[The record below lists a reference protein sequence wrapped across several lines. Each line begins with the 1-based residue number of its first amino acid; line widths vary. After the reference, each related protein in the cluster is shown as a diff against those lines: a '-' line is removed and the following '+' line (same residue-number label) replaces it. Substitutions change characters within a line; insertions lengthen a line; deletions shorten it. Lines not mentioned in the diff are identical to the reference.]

1 MQEIFNQ
8 ALALHQQGKLAQAEN
23 IYRQILD
30 KAPGQPVICAQ
41 LSLLLQQAG
50 KLPEAFSFA
59 KKAIEALPEEH
70 EVALQG
76 AGLAVQLGHNQQ
88 AETWLK
94 QALQLKPKHEKAL
107 EQLAGVL
114 IGNHKEKDAL
124 GVCKSLIKVSPKN
137 ANAYNLKGL
146 ALSRLGEGEKGYSC
160 FQKSLKL
167 NPGQIAVIRNLI
179 LYGKGRKEPL
189 LESIIPQLEKSFSQ
203 QTQAPAVQMNVA
215 YILSMYYERSKKTDK
230 SFMYLKMGNDIARK
244 GVNYQH
250 SQTEN
255 DFKAIL
261 NAFDEGFL
269 NEVKGAQLSDD
280 SPIFIL
286 GMPRSGTTLIEQII
300 SSHSQVEAEGEIL
313 DLRESFRT
321 HGEILNSDISA
332 DDKASAC
339 VAVMTAYLDKLRARQ
354 KATYFTDKMPYN
366 FMFVGLILTVMPN
379 AKVIHCTRDPLETCF
394 SIYKQNFS
402 GSPAY
407 TNDLTELGQYYIAYK
422 DMMKHWQNLFGDRIY
437 EANYEAM
444 VDNSEHQ
451 INNLLA
457 FCHLEPEGGC
467 FEFHKNKRAVRTA
480 SVAQVR
486 QPIYKDA
493 KRASAP
499 YEKYLAPLIEVL
511 QNVD

>member
-1 MQEIFNQ
+1 
-8 ALALHQQGKLAQAEN
+8 
-23 IYRQILD
+23 
-30 KAPGQPVICAQ
+30 
-41 LSLLLQQAG
+41 
-50 KLPEAFSFA
+50 
-59 KKAIEALPEEH
+59 
-70 EVALQG
+70 
-76 AGLAVQLGHNQQ
+76 
-88 AETWLK
+88 
-94 QALQLKPKHEKAL
+94 
-107 EQLAGVL
+107 
-114 IGNHKEKDAL
+114 
-124 GVCKSLIKVSPKN
+124 
-137 ANAYNLKGL
+137 
-146 ALSRLGEGEKGYSC
+146 
-160 FQKSLKL
+160 
-167 NPGQIAVIRNLI
+167 
-179 LYGKGRKEPL
+179 
-189 LESIIPQLEKSFSQ
+189 
-203 QTQAPAVQMNVA
+203 
-215 YILSMYYERSKKTDK
+215 
-230 SFMYLKMGNDIARK
+230 
-244 GVNYQH
+244 
-250 SQTEN
+250 
-255 DFKAIL
+255 
-261 NAFDEGFL
+261 
-269 NEVKGAQLSDD
+269 
-280 SPIFIL
+280 
-286 GMPRSGTTLIEQII
+286 
-300 SSHSQVEAEGEIL
+300 
-313 DLRESFRT
+313 
-321 HGEILNSDISA
+321 
-332 DDKASAC
+332 
-339 VAVMTAYLDKLRARQ
+339 
-354 KATYFTDKMPYN
+354 YFTDKMPYN